1 MAQLRIRS
9 GAAHWAALL
18 FVAVLLSV
26 LAAPVDAKVR
36 LDRLWLVPSSG
47 QEVPIDVEVAEDPK
61 EKALGLMFRT
71 ELPDNKGMLFHYDET
86 RELSMWMHNTY
97 IPLDMLFIRPDG
109 VIHRIEIESALGRA
123 EHLVTSIEGRALS
136 PRILELRGRLGA
148 AVGDAPSSDRTGTRR
163 RAPSPR
169 TNRRFFADRGAA
181 GSPRPGPSVSGVF
194 PKGLLRGHLFLLAHI
209 LSSVSI
215 CRLVVGIADA
225 VPKPLAT
232 QLLKSALKLY
242 RPTRLICQEDKLRQ
256 LLTDLT
262 AHRLDLVIADTPAPS
277 SIKEH
282 TYSHPLGESGVTLFA
297 TAKLTAQYR
306 RGFPQSLSGA
316 PILLPT
322 SNAVLRRLVDHW
334 LVNHGLQ
341 PNIVGE
347 FDDSATL
354 KAFGQDGYGIFP
366 GVSVIE
372 KEICRQ
378 YRVHVVGQLDNL
390 KQHFYAI
397 TVERRLKH
405 PAVLAL
411 VRTARQ
417 ELLS

>member
-1 MAQLRIRS
+1 MDWLNYHHLLYFWSVAKHGTMTKACEELRLAQPTI
-9 GAAHWAALL
+9 
-18 FVAVLLSV
+18 
-26 LAAPVDAKVR
+26 
-36 LDRLWLVPSSG
+36 SG
-47 QEVPIDVEVAEDPK
+47 QICQLENTLG
-61 EKALGLMFRT
+61 EK
-71 ELPDNKGMLFHYDET
+71 
-86 RELSMWMHNTY
+86 
-97 IPLDMLFIRPDG
+97 LFIRTG
-109 VIHRIEIESALGRA
+109 RRQALTEMG
-123 EHLVTSIEGRALS
+123 HLVFKYAEDIFSTGQ
-136 PRILELRGRLGA
+136 ELMNTVKGQ
-148 AVGDAPSSDRTGTRR
+148 
-163 RAPSPR
+163 
-169 TNRRFFADRGAA
+169 TN
-181 GSPRPGPSVSGVF
+181 
-194 PKGLLRGHLFLLAHI
+194 GHPA
-209 LSSVSI
+209 
-215 CRLVVGIADA
+215 RLVVGIADA

-242 RPTRLICQEDKLRQ
+242 RPTRLICQEDKLLQ

-282 TYSHPLGESGVTLFA
+282 TYNHPLGESGITLFA
-297 TAKLTAQYR
+297 TAKLTAHYR
-306 RGFPQSLSGA
+306 PGFPQSLHSA
-316 PILLPT
+316 PLLLPT
-322 SNAVLRRLVDHW
+322 SNAVLRRLVDQW
-334 LVNHGLQ
+334 LVNHGLR

-378 YRVHVVGQLDNL
+378 YRVRVVGQLDGL

-397 TVERRLKH
+397 TAERRLKH

-417 ELLS
+417 ELLG

>member
-1 MAQLRIRS
+1 MDWLNYHHLLYFWSVAKHGTMTKACEELRLAQPTI
-9 GAAHWAALL
+9 
-18 FVAVLLSV
+18 
-26 LAAPVDAKVR
+26 
-36 LDRLWLVPSSG
+36 SG
-47 QEVPIDVEVAEDPK
+47 QIGQLENTLG
-61 EKALGLMFRT
+61 EK
-71 ELPDNKGMLFHYDET
+71 
-86 RELSMWMHNTY
+86 
-97 IPLDMLFIRPDG
+97 LFIRTG
-109 VIHRIEIESALGRA
+109 RRLALTEMG
-123 EHLVTSIEGRALS
+123 HLVFKYAEDIFSTGQ
-136 PRILELRGRLGA
+136 ELMNT
-148 AVGDAPSSDRTGTRR
+148 V
-163 RAPSPR
+163 
-169 TNRRFFADRGAA
+169 
-181 GSPRPGPSVSGVF
+181 
-194 PKGLLRGHLFLLAHI
+194 KGQMNGHPA
-209 LSSVSI
+209 
-215 CRLVVGIADA
+215 RLVVGIADA

-242 RPTRLICQEDKLRQ
+242 RPTRLICQEDKLLQ

-277 SIKEH
+277 NIKEH
-282 TYSHPLGESGVTLFA
+282 TYNHPLGESGITLFA

-306 RGFPQSLSGA
+306 RGFPQSLNSA
-316 PILLPT
+316 PLLLPT
-322 SNAVLRRLVDHW
+322 SNAVLRRLVDQW
-334 LVNHGLQ
+334 LVNHGLR

-378 YRVHVVGQLDNL
+378 YRVQVVGQLDSL

-397 TVERRLKH
+397 TAERRLKH

-417 ELLS
+417 ELLG

>member
-1 MAQLRIRS
+1 MDWLNYHHLLYFWSVARHGTVTKACEELRLAQPTI
-9 GAAHWAALL
+9 
-18 FVAVLLSV
+18 
-26 LAAPVDAKVR
+26 
-36 LDRLWLVPSSG
+36 SG
-47 QEVPIDVEVAEDPK
+47 QIHLLENTLG
-61 EKALGLMFRT
+61 EK
-71 ELPDNKGMLFHYDET
+71 
-86 RELSMWMHNTY
+86 
-97 IPLDMLFIRPDG
+97 LFIRTG
-109 VIHRIEIESALGRA
+109 RRLALTEMGQLVFKYA
-123 EHLVTSIEGRALS
+123 EDIFSTGQ
-136 PRILELRGRLGA
+136 ELMNTVKGH
-148 AVGDAPSSDRTGTRR
+148 T
-163 RAPSPR
+163 
-169 TNRRFFADRGAA
+169 TN
-181 GSPRPGPSVSGVF
+181 
-194 PKGLLRGHLFLLAHI
+194 GHPA
-209 LSSVSI
+209 
-215 CRLVVGIADA
+215 RLVVGVADA

-306 RGFPQSLSGA
+306 RDFPQSLSGA
-316 PILLPT
+316 PMLLPT
-322 SNAVLRRLVDHW
+322 SNAVLRRLVDQW
-334 LVNHGLQ
+334 LVNQGLH

-378 YRVHVVGQLDNL
+378 YRVQVVGQLEAL

-397 TVERRLKH
+397 TAERRLKH

-417 ELLS
+417 ELLG